1 MVKLIDRIREKR
13 RKKAEAER
21 EYASKQASVDTEI
34 SKTATGTNAGG
45 RSTQRSVASK
55 QASVDTEIGKT
66 ATDTNTGGRSAQRSV
81 ATGGSPKDDLRIKRK
96 NYSSMYSGAGRNIV

>member
-1 MVKLIDRIREKR
+1 MANPMKKLVEAVRKKIREKAQ
-13 RKKAEAER
+13 AEK

-34 SKTATGTNAGG
+34 SKTATGTN
-45 RSTQRSVASK
+45 
-55 QASVDTEIGKT
+55 
-66 ATDTNTGGRSAQRSV
+66 TGGRSASRKV